1 MNIKYLI
8 YTATVVL
15 LIVSCKNET
24 PKAEIVETSSYEAYL
39 NNVNKQSTV
48 NAEQEVAYWSKRLD
62 KDTTG
67 IGDIGALA
75 GAYSSL
81 FDASGNINALKNS
94 EVLYKRAIEIAAS
107 KDPYVRGLAHNYISQ
122 HRFKEAKTLLEDL
135 YAGPTNKRATEFMLF
150 DVYME
155 LGEYEK
161 ADQMLGNFRN
171 NGDYNYLI
179 RVAKWSDYNGELDS
193 AIRYLE
199 KAKDIAE
206 SRDTKAL
213 KIWTY
218 SNIADFYGHAGRLND
233 SYNHYI
239 KTLELQPDN
248 SYSKKGIAWMKYS
261 KEKNTTEANRILD
274 SIIVHHNIPDYY
286 LLKAEM
292 AEFDGDTIKA
302 NAYLDTFMEKAANPM
317 YGAMYNTYKIEV
329 LVDRDPVKAL
339 ALANEEVNNRET
351 PEAYQLL
358 ALAQLKN
365 GQKKEALKTIEEHV
379 AEKTYEPMALY
390 HSALVYQ
397 ANGLKDKVE
406 PIKEELQGASYEIG
420 PVLAAEVEKL

>member
-8 YTATVVL
+8 YTATIALVVA
-15 LIVSCKNET
+15 SCKNEKKET
-24 PKAEIVETSSYEAYL
+24 AVVKTSSYESYL

-48 NAEQEVAYWSKRLD
+48 NAEDEVAYWSKRLD
-62 KDTTG
+62 QDTTG
-67 IGDIGALA
+67 IGDIAALA

-81 FDASGNINALKNS
+81 FDASGNINALKRS
-94 EVLYKRAIEIAAS
+94 EKLYKRAIEIAAS

-122 HRFKEAKTLLEDL
+122 HRFKEAKQLLEDL
-135 YAGPTNKRATEFMLF
+135 YKGPTNKLATELMLF

-179 RVAKWSDYNGELDS
+179 RVAKWSDHNGELDS

-199 KAKDIAE
+199 KAKDIAD
-206 SRDTKAL
+206 SRNTDPL

-218 SNIADFYGHAGRLND
+218 SNIADFYGHAGRLTD
-233 SYNHYI
+233 SYDHYI

-248 SYSKKGIAWMKYS
+248 HYAKKGIAWMKYS
-261 KEKNTTEANRILD
+261 KDKDTKEANRILD
-274 SIIVHHNIPDYY
+274 SILVNHNIPDYY

-292 AEFDGDTIKA
+292 AEYDGETKKA
-302 NAYLDTFMEKAANPM
+302 DGYLDTFMEKASNPA

-329 LVDRDPVKAL
+329 LVDRDPARAL
-339 ALANEEVNNRET
+339 ELATEEVGNRAT
-351 PEAYQLL
+351 PETYQLL

-365 GQKKEALKTIEEHV
+365 GQKEDALKTIETYV
-379 AEKTYEPMALY
+379 AGKTSEPMALY
-390 HSALVYQ
+390 HSAMVYK
-397 ANGLKDKVE
+397 ANGLKDKVV
-406 PIKEELQGASYEIG
+406 PLKEELEGASYEIG
-420 PVLAAEVEKL
+420 PVLAAEVDKL